1 MRQMEME
8 EEVIDLSELLRLL
21 WSHVLQIVAV
31 GLVAAVISFL
41 VCTFA
46 LTPRYQASVN
56 MIVNTRQD
64 STTTVSTDN
73 ITSAKNMI
81 DTYAVII
88 KSNLVLND
96 VIQRLGL
103 DITYSQLADSITV
116 GSVNSTQ
123 IMAITVTN
131 ENPGLAGKIAQTIAE
146 VAPDV
151 IVEKVGSCKAVS
163 DVEIGTTPVY
173 PQTKKTT
180 LLCALAGMVAACALL
195 VVNHLLHNYIVDD
208 EDVQKKLDLP
218 VLGFIPEV

>member
-1 MRQMEME
+1 MEME

-31 GLVAAVISFL
+31 GLVVVSFL

-81 DTYAVII
+81 DT
-88 KSNLVLND
+88 
-96 VIQRLGL
+96 
-103 DITYSQLADSITV
+103 
-116 GSVNSTQ
+116 
-123 IMAITVTN
+123 
-131 ENPGLAGKIAQTIAE
+131 
-146 VAPDV
+146 
-151 IVEKVGSCKAVS
+151 
-163 DVEIGTTPVY
+163 TPVY
-173 PQTKKTT
+173 PQTKKTM

-195 VVNHLLHNYIVDD
+195 VVSHLLHNYIVDD

>member
-1 MRQMEME
+1 MEME

-88 KSNLVLND
+88 KSNIVLND
-96 VIQRLGL
+96 VIEQLGL
-103 DITYSQLADSITV
+103 DMTYRQLLACVSVDGV
-116 GSVNSTQ
+116 GSTQ
-123 IMAITVTN
+123 IMSITVTN
-131 ENPGLAGKIAQTIAE
+131 EDPALAGKIVQAIAE
-146 VAPDV
+146 TAPDV
-151 IVEKVGSCKAVS
+151 IVDKVEAGSCKVVS
-163 DVEIGTTPVY
+163 DVEITSNPVF
-173 PQTKKTT
+173 PQTKKYVLTA
-180 LLCALAGMVAACALL
+180 ALGGIVAACGIL
-195 VVNHLLHNYIVDD
+195 VLDHLLHDYIVDS
-208 EDVQKKLDLP
+208 EDIQKKLELP
-218 VLGFIPEV
+218 VLGLIPEV

>member
-1 MRQMEME
+1 ME

-81 DTYAVII
+81 DTMQSSSRAT
-88 KSNLVLND
+88 SC
-96 VIQRLGL
+96 
-103 DITYSQLADSITV
+103 
-116 GSVNSTQ
+116 ST
-123 IMAITVTN
+123 MSSSGWAWT
-131 ENPGLAGKIAQTIAE
+131 
-146 VAPDV
+146 
-151 IVEKVGSCKAVS
+151 
-163 DVEIGTTPVY
+163 
-173 PQTKKTT
+173 
-180 LLCALAGMVAACALL
+180 
-195 VVNHLLHNYIVDD
+195 
-208 EDVQKKLDLP
+208 
-218 VLGFIPEV
+218 

>member
-96 VIQRLGL
+96 VIQRMGL
-103 DITYSQLADSITV
+103 DMTYSQLADSIT
-116 GSVNSTQ
+116 
-123 IMAITVTN
+123 
-131 ENPGLAGKIAQTIAE
+131 
-146 VAPDV
+146 
-151 IVEKVGSCKAVS
+151 AVS
-163 DVEIGTTPVY
+163 YTHLGSRSVRPRPAGGNPA
-173 PQTKKTT
+173 
-180 LLCALAGMVAACALL
+180 LFALAAS
-195 VVNHLLHNYIVDD
+195 HR
-208 EDVQKKLDLP
+208 LP
-218 VLGFIPEV
+218 YTGLRSG

>member
-1 MRQMEME
+1 MEME

-64 STTTVSTDN
+64 NTTTMSTDN

-88 KSNLVLND
+88 KSNIVLND
-96 VIQRLGL
+96 VIEQLGL
-103 DITYSQLADSITV
+103 DMTYRQLLACVSVDGV
-116 GSVNSTQ
+116 GSTQ
-123 IMAITVTN
+123 IMSITVTN
-131 ENPGLAGKIAQTIAE
+131 EDPALAGKIVQAIAE
-146 VAPDV
+146 TAPDV
-151 IVEKVGSCKAVS
+151 IVDKVEAGSCKVVS
-163 DVEIGTTPVY
+163 DVEITSNPVF
-173 PQTKKTT
+173 PQTKKYVLTA
-180 LLCALAGMVAACALL
+180 ALGGIVAACGIL
-195 VVNHLLHNYIVDD
+195 VLDHLLHDYIVDS
-208 EDVQKKLDLP
+208 EDIQKKLELP
-218 VLGFIPEV
+218 VLGLIPEV